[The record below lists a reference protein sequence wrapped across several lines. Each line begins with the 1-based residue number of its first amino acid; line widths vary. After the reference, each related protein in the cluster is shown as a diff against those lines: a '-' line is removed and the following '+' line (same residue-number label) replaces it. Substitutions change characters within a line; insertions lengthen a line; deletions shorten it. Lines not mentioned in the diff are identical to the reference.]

1 MNFRPGHA
9 RRGAAVLELTPLV
22 DIIFQLLLFFLLTAT
37 YVKNPTLDIN
47 LPKASNKSLAAHDKD
62 IVLDV
67 RRDGEVRYGSQ
78 ELSMERLEG
87 LLTAEYASN
96 QEAVIVIR
104 ADKASEH
111 GRVVEIMDLAK
122 KIGFS
127 RLAIATRAMGGGE
140 P

>member
-1 MNFRPGHA
+1 MNFRPGHS

-37 YVKNPTLDIN
+37 YVKNPTFDIN
-47 LPKASNKSLAAHDKD
+47 LPKAGSKATATRDKD
-62 IVLDV
+62 IVIDV
-67 RRDGEVRYGSQ
+67 RKDGEVRYGSQ
-78 ELSMERLEG
+78 EMSMDGLEG
-87 LLTAEYASN
+87 VLTAEYASN
-96 QEAVIVIR
+96 QDAVVVIR
-104 ADKASEH
+104 ADRASEH

-127 RLAIATRAMGGGE
+127 RLAIATRASGSGG